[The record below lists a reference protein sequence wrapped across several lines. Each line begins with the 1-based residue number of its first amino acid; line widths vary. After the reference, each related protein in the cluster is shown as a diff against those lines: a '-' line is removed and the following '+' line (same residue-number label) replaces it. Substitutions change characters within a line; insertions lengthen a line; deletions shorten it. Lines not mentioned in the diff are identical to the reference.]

1 MTAAIRRTVVGN
13 PNVAFIR
20 PELARLLPQYELIRD
35 CIAGETV
42 IKDRRMKYLPMPN
55 ASDKSPEN
63 RARYEAY
70 LLRAV
75 FYNVTRRTV
84 MGLIGQVFGQDPA
97 VKLPSVL
104 DPMIANATGTGTS
117 LNQLAEISLGHNIAY
132 SRSGLFVDFPDT
144 SAQGGASAAQV
155 EAGEIRPTMY
165 AYSPLEIINWRVTER
180 GANEVLSLVVLLEG
194 YPVSDDGFE
203 IKNAPQ
209 FRVLKLD
216 DAGNYVQEI
225 WKEPDPNKWDGF
237 SVPKKGNFQ
246 LSHTIKP
253 TGPDGKPLREIP
265 FWFIGSQNNDVNP
278 DNPNMYDMAS
288 LNIAHYRNSADYEE
302 SCYVVGQPT
311 PVATG
316 LTEEWVKN
324 VLGGQLAFGSRGGIP
339 LPVGATAELLQAEA
353 NTMIKEA
360 MDTKERQMTALGAKL
375 VEQREVQRTATESS
389 QDKAAENSVLT
400 SSANNVSEAYR
411 SALAYAAMLMGA
423 EGAEIEYA
431 LNIDFEIAALTPEQV
446 RMAIE
451 AWQKGAITWAEMRAD
466 LRRYGLAT
474 EDDEEAKKK
483 IADEQVEAMT
493 LLAENDPQYNQN
505 DNGGNPPASA

>member
-1 MTAAIRRTVVGN
+1 MAAAIRRTVNTN

-20 PELARLLPQYELIRD
+20 PELVRLLPQYELIRD
-35 CIAGETV
+35 CLAGETV
-42 IKDRRMKYLPMPN
+42 VKEQKTKYLPMPN
-55 ASDKSPEN
+55 AHDKSPEN
-63 RARYEAY
+63 QERYRAY

-75 FYNVTRRTV
+75 FYNVTRRTI

-97 VKLPSVL
+97 VKLPTAL
-104 DPMIANATGTGTS
+104 DPMIADATGTGTS

-132 SRSGLFVDFPDT
+132 SRSGVFVDFPDT
-144 SAQGGASAAQV
+144 SPQGGASAAQV

-165 AYSPLEIINWRVTER
+165 AYSPMEIINWRVTER
-180 GANEVLSLVVLLEG
+180 GAKEVLSLVVLLEG
-194 YPVSDDGFE
+194 FPISDDGFE

-216 DAGNYVQEI
+216 AAGNYVQEI
-225 WKEPDPNKWDGF
+225 WKEPQPGKWDGV
-237 SVPKKGNFQ
+237 SVPKKGDFR
-246 LSHTIKP
+246 LSQTIMP
-253 TGPDGKPLREIP
+253 TGPDGKPIKEIP
-265 FWFIGSQNNDVNP
+265 FWFIGAQNNDINP

-288 LNIAHYRNSADYEE
+288 LNMAHYRNSADYEE

-324 VLGGQLAFGSRGGIP
+324 VLKGQLAFGSRGGIP
-339 LPVGATAELLQAEA
+339 LPTGATAELLQAEA

-400 SSANNVSEAYR
+400 SCANNVSAAYR
-411 SALAYAAMLMGA
+411 SALTYAAWLMGA
-423 EGAEIEYA
+423 AGEIEYA

-451 AWQKGAITWAEMRAD
+451 AWQKGAITFEEMRAD

-474 EDDEEAKKK
+474 LDDKEAKAA
-483 IADEQVEAMT
+483 IAKDQIDAMT
-493 LLAENDPQYNQN
+493 LAAENDPQFNQPG
-505 DNGGNPPASA
+505 DGGNPPPSA

>member
-1 MTAAIRRTVVGN
+1 MAAAIRSTVNTN

-20 PELARLLPQYELIRD
+20 PELVRLLPQYELIRD

-42 IKDRRMKYLPMPN
+42 VKEKKTKYLPMPN
-55 ASDKSPEN
+55 ASDLSPEN
-63 RARYEAY
+63 KARYAAY

-84 MGLIGQVFGQDPA
+84 MGLIGQVFGQEPA
-97 VKLPSVL
+97 VKLPSSL
-104 DPMIANATGTGTS
+104 DPMIADATGTGTS
-117 LNQLAEISLGHNIAY
+117 LNQLAEINLGHTIAY
-132 SRSGLFVDFPDT
+132 SRSGVFVDFPDT
-144 SAQGGASAAQV
+144 SPQGGASAAQV

-165 AYSPLEIINWRVTER
+165 AYSPMEIINWRVIER
-180 GANEVLSLVVLLEG
+180 GAKEVLSLVVLLEG
-194 YPVSDDGFE
+194 FPISDDGFE

-216 DAGNYVQEI
+216 AAGNYVQEI
-225 WKEPDPNKWDGF
+225 WREPQPGKWDGS
-237 SVPKKGNFQ
+237 SVPKKGDFR
-246 LSHTIKP
+246 LSQTIIP
-253 TGPDGKPLREIP
+253 SGPDGKPIKEIP

-324 VLGGQLAFGSRGGIP
+324 VLHGQLAFGSRGGIP
-339 LPVGATAELLQAEA
+339 LPTGATADLLQADP

-375 VEQREVQRTATESS
+375 VEQKGVQRTATEAS

-400 SSANNVSEAYR
+400 SSANNVSAAYR
-411 SALAYAAMLMGA
+411 SALTYAAWLMGA
-423 EGAEIEYA
+423 AGEIEYA
-431 LNIDFEIAALTPEQV
+431 LNVDFEIAALTPDQV

-451 AWQKGAITWAEMRAD
+451 AWQKGAITFEEMRAD

-474 EDDEEAKKK
+474 MDDAQAKAAISK
-483 IADEQVEAMT
+483 EQIDAMT
-493 LLAENDPQYNQN
+493 LAAENDPQFNQPG
-505 DNGGNPPASA
+505 NGGNLPPSA